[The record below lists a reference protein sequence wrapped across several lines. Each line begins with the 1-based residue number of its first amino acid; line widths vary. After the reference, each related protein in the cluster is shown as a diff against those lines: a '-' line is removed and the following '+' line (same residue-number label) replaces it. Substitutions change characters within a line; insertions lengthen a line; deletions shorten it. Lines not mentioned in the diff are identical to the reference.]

1 MTSPNSTFFSED
13 FEKDL
18 KPIQNSLMEKFRSY
32 LGQNNIPSSIEEPTQ
47 KRNEDF
53 LLTKE
58 EKKKE
63 KKQEKSSTAIKKF
76 KKGIFDSDI
85 TLAEMLEKA
94 PRFTSKK
101 NEKEP
106 KSKKIKKNNEEKI
119 KENLNGET
127 NKAERITCLSFK
139 KAPAMK
145 ISKWSDE
152 ETNTFFKGIQR
163 YGTDFS
169 MINTI
174 FPNKSRIQIKNKYQ
188 REIKENPLKIESN
201 LNHPKILSKNTGG
214 KLIELDRHINK
225 SHELKDDSFDLYP
238 EKMNDNQEIPE
249 ISLEDLIPLKTNSL
263 ISQDSLDKSINEQIY
278 KIIRNETETLK
289 QEKNIKTFF

>member
-32 LGQNNIPSSIEEPTQ
+32 LGQNNIPSSIEEPTRKIFVYYFKNKISLFLNKE

-101 NEKEP
+101 V
-106 KSKKIKKNNEEKI
+106 
-119 KENLNGET
+119 
-127 NKAERITCLSFK
+127 
-139 KAPAMK
+139 M
-145 ISKWSDE
+145 
-152 ETNTFFKGIQR
+152 FF
-163 YGTDFS
+163 
-169 MINTI
+169 
-174 FPNKSRIQIKNKYQ
+174 
-188 REIKENPLKIESN
+188 
-201 LNHPKILSKNTGG
+201 
-214 KLIELDRHINK
+214 
-225 SHELKDDSFDLYP
+225 
-238 EKMNDNQEIPE
+238 
-249 ISLEDLIPLKTNSL
+249 
-263 ISQDSLDKSINEQIY
+263 
-278 KIIRNETETLK
+278 
-289 QEKNIKTFF
+289 